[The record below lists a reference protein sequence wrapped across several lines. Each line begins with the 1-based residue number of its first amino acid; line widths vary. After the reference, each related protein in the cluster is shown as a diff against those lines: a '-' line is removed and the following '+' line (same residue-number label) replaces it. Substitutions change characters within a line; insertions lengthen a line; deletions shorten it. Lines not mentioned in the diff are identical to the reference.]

1 MRLFFVVGLRSGLA
15 FMVAMAFAAPAL
27 LSSRHSHSVVGTTRL
42 PSGGSAQVRGVSAGA
57 GRRAEATRAAEDGER
72 FRLHNIAP
80 QPGSRRDRKRIGRG
94 YGAGQ
99 GGSCGMGMRGQKSRS
114 GSMPYSG
121 FEGGQMPLYRRLP
134 KLKGI
139 AGGMAAGR
147 PKFITVNLRD
157 IARKFSDGETVSKE
171 TCKEKRIINPSGYY
185 RDLPLKVLG
194 EGDDLPANLTF
205 EVAALSA
212 GAQAKV
218 EEKGGTVNL
227 VPQKPKWVRA
237 NRRGATAAPVEA

>member
-1 MRLFFVVGLRSGLA
+1 
-15 FMVAMAFAAPAL
+15 
-27 LSSRHSHSVVGTTRL
+27 
-42 PSGGSAQVRGVSAGA
+42 
-57 GRRAEATRAAEDGER
+57 
-72 FRLHNIAP
+72 
-80 QPGSRRDRKRIGRG
+80 
-94 YGAGQ
+94 
-99 GGSCGMGMRGQKSRS
+99 
-114 GSMPYSG
+114 
-121 FEGGQMPLYRRLP
+121 MPLYRRLP

-237 NRRGATAAPVEA
+237 NRRGATAEPVEA

>member
-1 MRLFFVVGLRSGLA
+1 
-15 FMVAMAFAAPAL
+15 MAFAAPAL

-42 PSGGSAQVRGVSAGA
+42 PFGGPAQVRGVSAGA

-99 GGSCGMGMRGQKSRS
+99 GGSCGMGMGGQK
-114 GSMPYSG
+114 
-121 FEGGQMPLYRRLP
+121 PLYRRLP

-147 PKFITVNLRD
+147 PKFITVNLR
-157 IARKFSDGETVSKE
+157 
-171 TCKEKRIINPSGYY
+171 
-185 RDLPLKVLG
+185 
-194 EGDDLPANLTF
+194 
-205 EVAALSA
+205 
-212 GAQAKV
+212 
-218 EEKGGTVNL
+218 
-227 VPQKPKWVRA
+227 
-237 NRRGATAAPVEA
+237 